1 MVNQRNI
8 SECRKSSI
16 SEHAQKCLTFL
27 THAQEPP
34 VREERFLTKHF
45 YILLLLLLAIIFFR
59 TLLIPG
65 NILNNIHYINDL
77 AFENYNLKEALS
89 YGTLHLWAPYFYSGT
104 PFIAIPEYYIFDLNF
119 IYVFLFRNI
128 YLAMNLAVISYFFI
142 AGLGMYFLVYSFKKE
157 QKVAFIAS
165 LIYMFNGFFNTFVM
179 GAHINILEGYALIPL
194 VFLFT
199 YKALKKKEWAP
210 YAIIAGIF
218 LALQVLS
225 GSIIFFLYTSLL
237 IGLFFLFNL
246 LRKNLKKTITKTVLV
261 ALIIFLVCIALSSI
275 KLLPTL
281 EFSKMSNRAGG
292 VSKTEFLGY
301 PIELSNIFGVLVS
314 NIGFTNFTA
323 SVGVVG
329 FILLLFGFKF
339 YKKRIVFFCILLAIF
354 AILAASGTFIADLL
368 YKSPGFGQ
376 MRHIERAL
384 VLFAFSASIL
394 IAFGYSNLTLKL
406 KKYSLFNK
414 YKKIFFVFVVLLILT
429 ELVLLQKIP
438 PGTQAR
444 NPYDIPLIEHLSKD
458 KEKFRTINIAMD
470 TFIGASGY
478 NYNSQLGISSVKGG
492 GGIWINDYIEYLA
505 VAQQYNPSKLWGIL
519 NTKYA
524 ISKEKIDLPGLKLD
538 GNFSECKKCPVWEA
552 WGPYLYENENFL
564 PKAYTAYNAVLV
576 LGADKNTIY
585 TLLLNENFNPRN
597 TVIIAGKNIE
607 EYTLNELKKYNLII
621 LNKEINQNNLLKL
634 KNYADSGGV
643 VLPDIFSNKNTITN
657 EELESTLSG
666 FKGSM
671 NAVKILHYSPNKI
684 ELDVK
689 GKKGFLVLSER
700 FAYFP
705 GWGAKADGK
714 DLKILKANNVI
725 SSVYLDEGIDSIVFR
740 YKPKTFKYGSWISSI
755 SCLFLIVF
763 FSLRYIKKKKK
774 TSEKN

>member
-1 MVNQRNI
+1 
-8 SECRKSSI
+8 
-16 SEHAQKCLTFL
+16 
-27 THAQEPP
+27 
-34 VREERFLTKHF
+34 
-45 YILLLLLLAIIFFR
+45 LAILFFH

-65 NILNNIHYINDL
+65 NISNNIHYINDL

-89 YGTLHLWAPYFYSGT
+89 FRTLHLWAPYFYSGT
-104 PFIAIPEYYIFDLNF
+104 PFMAIPEYYIFDLNF

-142 AGLGMYFLVYSFKKE
+142 AGLGMYLLVYSFKKE
-157 QKVAFIAS
+157 QKIAFIAA
-165 LIYMFNGFFNTFVM
+165 LIYMFNGFFNTFVL
-179 GAHINILEGYALIPL
+179 GAHINILEGYALIPF
-194 VFLFT
+194 VFLFV
-199 YKALKKKEWAP
+199 YKALKKKEWAS

-225 GSIIFFLYTSLL
+225 GSIIIFLYTSLL

-246 LRKNLKKTITKTVLV
+246 LRKNFKKAITKTVLV
-261 ALIIFLVCIALSSI
+261 ALLVFVVCIALSSI

-281 EFSKMSNRAGG
+281 EFSKMSNRSAG

-301 PIELSNIFGVLVS
+301 PIEVSNIFKVLAL
-314 NIGFTNFTA
+314 NDFTGLSA
-323 SVGVVG
+323 SVGITG
-329 FILLLFGFKF
+329 FILLLFALKF

-376 MRHIERAL
+376 TRHIERAL
-384 VLFAFSASIL
+384 VLFVFSASIL
-394 IAFGYSNLTLKL
+394 IAFGYSNLTSKL

-414 YKKIFFVFVVLLILT
+414 YKKIFFIFVVLLIIT
-429 ELVLLQKIP
+429 ELILLQKIP
-438 PGTQAR
+438 SAIEIQKPE
-444 NPYDIPLIEHLSKD
+444 DIPILNYLNND
-458 KEKFRTINIAMD
+458 KSDFRTINLALK

-478 NYNSQLGISSVKGG
+478 NYNSQLSISSVKGG

-519 NTKYA
+519 NTKYTITDQEEE
-524 ISKEKIDLPGLKLD
+524 ISNLKFIKKFPECEGCKI
-538 GNFSECKKCPVWEA
+538 WEA
-552 WGPYLYENENFL
+552 GGPYLYENENFL
-564 PKAYTAYNAVLV
+564 PRAYIANNAVLV
-576 LGADKNTIY
+576 LGGDKNTIY
-585 TLLLNENFNPRN
+585 SLLLNENFNPRD

-607 EYTLNELKKYNLII
+607 EYTLNDLNKYNLII
-621 LNKEINQNNLLKL
+621 LNKEMNQNNLLKL
-634 KNYADSGGV
+634 KNYADSGGI

-657 EELESTLSG
+657 EEFENSLSG

-671 NAVKILHYSPNKI
+671 SAIKILHYSPNRI

-705 GWGAKADGK
+705 GWRAKADGK
-714 DLKILKANNVI
+714 NLKILKANNVI
-725 SSVYLDEGIDSIVFR
+725 SSVYLDGSIDSVIFR
-740 YKPKTFKYGSWISSI
+740 YKPKTFIYGSWISSI

-763 FSLRYIKKKKK
+763 FSLRFLKRK
-774 TSEKN
+774 SEKN